1 MSASAVSKLVRTSAI
16 LIWTSLAVL
25 AFAHEWAELDPTA
38 ALADADVALTI
49 TEAFLE
55 DPVAL
60 AVPEEPLDLTC
71 CPPELAWWTHFTNR
85 LDAAGADG
93 SQRRIAI
100 LGEVARAW
108 TEGGPPD
115 GDVHLRWRTAMGELA
130 AHAAARSL
138 TDDAIQSA
146 EGVLSDPDARAQE
159 AILASWIVVLP
170 RLGDDERSDLA
181 AVFERFD
188 VLTARGFE

>member
-1 MSASAVSKLVRTSAI
+1 
-16 LIWTSLAVL
+16 
-25 AFAHEWAELDPTA
+25 
-38 ALADADVALTI
+38 
-49 TEAFLE
+49 
-55 DPVAL
+55 
-60 AVPEEPLDLTC
+60 
-71 CPPELAWWTHFTNR
+71 
-85 LDAAGADG
+85 
-93 SQRRIAI
+93 
-100 LGEVARAW
+100 
-108 TEGGPPD
+108 
-115 GDVHLRWRTAMGELA
+115 MGELA